1 MWLKC
6 SNTKTTTILFAVEVI
21 FLSEETRKP
30 LTPRK
35 RHERHGSCRTAGPSI
50 FFLLFSN
57 LHFRIS
63 IIRVRFNQWS
73 YLHDRPCSMKPL
85 TPIYIPMQPR
95 DKVRKCT
102 QGVYLYIPCTRSG
115 TCFDTYFKF
124 PYVYSSTVD
133 SYVVKFILVVDM
145 ETSYIVIKVVAV
157 PVSRSFRGAISCML
171 AGNSSSM
178 ALG

>member
-63 IIRVRFNQWS
+63 IINGPLQSMELPSRSTMQHKATHRS
-73 YLHDRPCSMKPL
+73 TSPCSREIKSENVHKAFICTFRARGRVHVLIRTSNFL
-85 TPIYIPMQPR
+85 TYIHR
-95 DKVRKCT
+95 RSIHTWSKSFW
-102 QGVYLYIPCTRSG
+102 LYIWRRH
-115 TCFDTYFKF
+115 
-124 PYVYSSTVD
+124 
-133 SYVVKFILVVDM
+133 IL
-145 ETSYIVIKVVAV
+145 
-157 PVSRSFRGAISCML
+157 
-171 AGNSSSM
+171 
-178 ALG
+178 